1 MSRLRAARPLLTPLI
16 IAVAM
21 LVFALTQDSYYRIQ
35 LGTLAGIYAVAAVGL
50 TILFGGAGQISLG
63 QAAFLGVGAFMTAG
77 LSVDLGWSPWLAG
90 GLGVVAAT
98 LLGVLVGWS
107 SLRIRGHYL
116 ALTTLALGLMFTEA
130 ARTLLPDGWYGVP
143 PLAIGTYD
151 LGDPSRFFVVVWIL
165 VIVALMGASL
175 MVRSR
180 FGRSL
185 AALRDD
191 PVAAA
196 SCGVDIPRAKVTIF
210 AIAAGLGG
218 LSGALFAVYQGSVTE
233 SPFSFALSFNLL
245 IMAVVGGLGSPV
257 GAVVG
262 AIFLVLVPELG
273 RDYEQYRLLGYGVVL
288 ILVLA
293 LLPGGLSSIGTF
305 LRRLVVAARRRWRVS

>member
-143 PLAIGTYD
+143 PLAIGAYD

-165 VIVALMGASL
+165 VIVALLGASL